1 MSSASIRVI
10 KIELSLIDKE
20 SISKLFSNSKL
31 HVISVQTRGLS
42 TQLCYKILIFMKILD
57 FTEE

>member
-1 MSSASIRVI
+1 MPSASIRVI

-31 HVISVQTRGLS
+31 YFISVHTRGLS
-42 TQLCYKILIFMKILD
+42 TQL
-57 FTEE
+57 